1 MEELIENTKKY
12 LNNEKRESKVFAH
25 DIAFNLIPHID
36 KFQDN

>member
-1 MEELIENTKKY
+1 MDELIENTKKY
-12 LNNEKRESKVFAH
+12 LNNEERKVNVFTN